1 MAKRSWK
8 EVTLA
13 ERGPGTP
20 RKRDQTSLSTSRD
33 LLSLSGEAIFM
44 TLGQLQRKQM
54 QTDRLP
60 LQNLEI
66 PNSGATSQRQIH
78 HFPFQWCNSRI
89 TSSQARVNL
98 LITPEPL
105 DGEKKPFATNQQ
117 VLYYCILVGQMSCV
131 TRNEASSP

>member
-20 RKRDQTSLSTSRD
+20 RKRDQTSMSTSRD

-66 PNSGATSQRQIH
+66 PNS
-78 HFPFQWCNSRI
+78 
-89 TSSQARVNL
+89 
-98 LITPEPL
+98 EPL
-105 DGEKKPFATNQQ
+105 PRGKSITFLFSGVIPELP
-117 VLYYCILVGQMSCV
+117 VH
-131 TRNEASSP
+131 RPE